1 MGLSRIF
8 IGIALVVIV
17 LVVGLSVFP
26 FFHTQYGELPLTYE
40 VNGVAIN
47 LPPLISAL
55 VRFSPYLLLFIIGY
69 AAYIVWRK
77 RGG

>member
-1 MGLSRIF
+1 MGLSKIF
-8 IGIALVVIV
+8 IGIALVGII
-17 LVVGLSVFP
+17 LIVGLSVFP
-26 FFHTQYGELPLTYE
+26 FFHTQYGGLPLTYE
-40 VNGVAIN
+40 FNGATVN

-55 VRFSPYLLLFIIGY
+55 VKFSPYLLLFIIGY